1 MVPAGSVVP
10 VAAMGVFGAVFERGH
25 YRGCIVRGYFG
36 PAFLQVH
43 LIRRTGT

>member
-1 MVPAGSVVP
+1 VVPAGSVVA
-10 VAAMGVFGAVFERGH
+10 VAAMAVVVVVFERGH
-25 YRGCIVRGYFG
+25 YRGCIERGYFD